1 MFVIYELPDPLVPM
15 AYFPDQLSQWAL
27 GKLMHMNRD
36 ARCLTVTS
44 LLNANKCTSDEKK
57 LFNDMLQYRYQS
69 RPAVGDVVRKLKD
82 MGERRREEQRREEQR
97 QEEQRQREEQ
107 RRQEEQRKQ
116 EERRQAEQWNWWKCN
131 VM

>member
-1 MFVIYELPDPLVPM
+1 MYKNSGAKCMP
-15 AYFPDQLSQWAL
+15 A
-27 GKLMHMNRD
+27 
-36 ARCLTVTS
+36 TS

-69 RPAVGDVVRKLKD
+69 RPAVGDVVTKLK
-82 MGERRREEQRREEQR
+82 EEQRKR
-97 QEEQRQREEQ
+97 EEQRQREEQ

>member
-1 MFVIYELPDPLVPM
+1 MYKNSGAKCMP
-15 AYFPDQLSQWAL
+15 
-27 GKLMHMNRD
+27 
-36 ARCLTVTS
+36 VTS

-69 RPAVGDVVRKLKD
+69 RLAVGDVVTKLKD
-82 MGERRREEQRREEQR
+82 MEERQQEEQR

-107 RRQEEQRKQ
+107 RRQGEKRRREEQRKQ